1 MPTTPDRRK
10 LRHTAIV
17 APTEDNHHAP
27 KPPSCRV
34 PSTTFKKE
42 CDDDDAAART
52 SPRISPGTRRVEGG
66 EGHPTPFKK
75 DGGAR
80 RRHRVGAGKTRHGF
94 LPTSRAHH
102 PGPTF
107 GSTTPAAHQHAPT
120 VTRTP
125 PSSHHGQRSEA
136 GRIQTRHPKT
146 RTGSTA
152 ATREGTTSTGLG
164 GSRPGIAAEAHQ
176 TPCPARPCVGP

>member
-1 MPTTPDRRK
+1 MPTTPDQRK

-52 SPRISPGTRRVEGG
+52 NPRISPGTRRVEGG

-107 GSTTPAAHQHAPT
+107 GSTTPAAHQHAPAQSRGHRRRLT
-120 VTRTP
+120 
-125 PSSHHGQRSEA
+125 
-136 GRIQTRHPKT
+136 
-146 RTGSTA
+146 TA
-152 ATREGTTSTGLG
+152 NE
-164 GSRPGIAAEAHQ
+164 
-176 TPCPARPCVGP
+176 ARPAGSKRDTRRQGPAAPQPRGREQPPPA